1 MDAVTSLEAMRAYAR
16 EARRAGRRVGF
27 VPTMGALHAGHLS
40 LLAVARARADVVV
53 LSVFVNPLQFGP
65 AEDFARYPRDPE
77 RDRRLAASAGADLLW
92 APATEAMYPEPPQ
105 VTVAP
110 GEAADRFEGA
120 ARPGHFAGVLTV
132 VLKLLSVVQPDVAVF
147 GRKDLQQAA
156 LVRRMVRD
164 FNLPV
169 EIVVAPTVRERDGL
183 ALSSRN
189 AYLDRTARQRATALA
204 RALVRGTELF
214 RGGER
219 SAGALAAG
227 ARAVLERESGLAVDY
242 VACVSADDVRPVPTV
257 DAGTALVLAARVE
270 GGSGAGTRLI
280 DNVILGE
287 GLEGDGRLPG

>member
-1 MDAVTSLEAMRAYAR
+1 MDVVTSLEAMRAHAR

-65 AEDFARYPRDPE
+65 AEDFARYPRDLE
-77 RDRRLAASAGADLLW
+77 RDRRLAAAAGADLLW
-92 APATEAMYPEPPQ
+92 APATDAMYPEPPR

-120 ARPGHFAGVLTV
+120 VRPGHFAGVLTV
-132 VLKLLSVVQPDVAVF
+132 VLKLLAVVQPDVAVF

-164 FNLPV
+164 FDLPV
-169 EIVVAPTVRERDGL
+169 EIAIAPTVRERDGL

-189 AYLDRTARQRATALA
+189 AYLDRTARQRSTALA
-204 RALVRGTELF
+204 RALARGTELF

-219 SAGALAAG
+219 NAAIVAAG
-227 ARAVLERESGLAVDY
+227 ARAVLELEPGVAVDY
-242 VACVSADDVRPVPTV
+242 VACVSPDDVRPVPTV